1 MYLIYYQLEG
11 WLRMLRKPVIECLY
25 GWGQVV
31 QVSEDYLDVS
41 GRRYALNELVSV
53 RPLYHRMMGIS
64 SVRLELHFKRK
75 KVILRGIAAIA
86 TAQKIVAC
94 LKEHLQGTGEDNL
107 QVSARRTTT
116 QMRIPRWQLIRQE
129 QRARKLKQ
137 AQADRA
143 KREHGFDVEQLAQ
156 RLHYGPLPQ
165 ISVPTRL
172 LAGEYAHYCTDATL
186 REEPLPGSTQP
197 GDQIKDQGI
206 LILTSKR
213 MLYIGRRRQRV
224 LSYHHLLHISQ
235 LQGAIAI
242 LGETWSRRE
251 IFEMR
256 LPLECTMYLDALLLR
271 SRQQN
276 RHLQFG
282 VAARSTD
289 AHAPAHFAQT
299 TAAQVSQQWQRGFYE
314 RPIHPLRLLKLTD

>member
-1 MYLIYYQLEG
+1 M
-11 WLRMLRKPVIECLY
+11 MLCKPIIECVY
-25 GWGQVV
+25 GWGQLV
-31 QVSEDYLDVS
+31 QVYDDYLDVS

-53 RPLYHRMMGIS
+53 RPIYHRMMGIS

-94 LKEHLQGTGEDNL
+94 LKEHIQVTGEYNL
-107 QVSARRTTT
+107 QAYARSTTT
-116 QMRIPRWQLIRQE
+116 QMGIPRWQLIRQE

-137 AQADRA
+137 TQAERA

-156 RLHYGPLPQ
+156 RLQYGPLPQ
-165 ISVPTRL
+165 IYVPTRL

-186 REEPLPGSTQP
+186 REEPLPGSMQP
-197 GDQIKDQGI
+197 GYQINDQGM

-213 MLYIGRRRQRV
+213 MMYIGRRRQRV
-224 LSYHHLLHISQ
+224 LSYNHLLHISH

-242 LGETWSRRE
+242 LSETWSRRE

-256 LPLECTMYLDALLLR
+256 LPLECTMYLEAILLR
-271 SRQQN
+271 YRQQN
-276 RHLQFG
+276 LHLEQFG
-282 VAARSTD
+282 VSAHSTD
-289 AHAPAHFAQT
+289 TNVYSQHAQT
-299 TAAQVSQQWQRGFYE
+299 TVAQESQQLQKGF
-314 RPIHPLRLLKLTD
+314 PLK